1 MNWRIV
7 KAKVLQNY
15 LLKMKNGCPMSSFAN
30 KNALVH
36 NVLMGVLLRVLHWF
50 IFKIHSYIYVLT
62 KSSNIYFG
70 YASHVLWVAY
80 NIFWINDVQAWLH
93 SSDPCWVCWCGSAQH
108 YGLISIKRCN
118 SNWKN
123 STFPF
128 FWAQLKKFQAGYI
141 FSIRWHCTTAHY
153 STFVLKKSIFS
164 AVVLKHTI
172 SKRNKLLSWHKN
184 LTRITSLITNVR
196 NFDRNMISQSFYFL
210 HFSFI

>member
-30 KNALVH
+30 KNALVY
-36 NVLMGVLLRVLHWF
+36 NVLMAVRVLRVLHWF

-62 KSSNIYFG
+62 KSSSIYFG

-123 STFPF
+123 STVPF
-128 FWAQLKKFQAGYI
+128 FEHNWKNFKLDTYSVFVGIALRHGLTLHKKI
-141 FSIRWHCTTAHY
+141 I
-153 STFVLKKSIFS
+153 
-164 AVVLKHTI
+164 
-172 SKRNKLLSWHKN
+172 
-184 LTRITSLITNVR
+184 
-196 NFDRNMISQSFYFL
+196 RNMYIRYYVYQYR
-210 HFSFI
+210 